1 MDIGVDVGGTFTDF
15 VGFRG
20 RAVVSAK
27 LPSSKDPAEAV
38 LAGMR
43 QLGADGMSHG
53 TTVATTAILERKGAR
68 TALVTTAGFEDLLT
82 LARPARPSLP
92 DLRATR
98 TSAPIPTARA
108 LGLREPV

>member
-1 MDIGVDVGGTFTDF
+1 MDVGVDVGGTFTDF

-43 QLGADGMSHG
+43 ELGAVGVSHG
-53 TTVATTAILERKGAR
+53 TTVATKACPRNRDPGR
-68 TALVTTAGFEDLLT
+68 RRLLSSGPRS
-82 LARPARPSLP
+82 AVRVAYVHR
-92 DLRATR
+92 RA
-98 TSAPIPTARA
+98 
-108 LGLREPV
+108 